1 MSKPF
6 YSEYVRHCMR
16 FYSRNV
22 EEPRFNTSV
31 DESNWHACHKAIGRY
46 SDDEKKILLAV
57 YSMYDTIADNVYE
70 LANLYHVDQN
80 VIWDLIKGFERSVAK
95 KRGLL

>member
-16 FYSRNV
+16 FSARNTNK
-22 EEPRFNTSV
+22 PRFNTE
-31 DESNWHACHKAIGRY
+31 ESNWYACHRAIGRY
-46 SDDEKKILLAV
+46 SDDEKKILIAV

-70 LANLYHVDQN
+70 LANLYHVEQN
-80 VIWDLIKGFERSVAK
+80 VIWDLIKGFERGVAK